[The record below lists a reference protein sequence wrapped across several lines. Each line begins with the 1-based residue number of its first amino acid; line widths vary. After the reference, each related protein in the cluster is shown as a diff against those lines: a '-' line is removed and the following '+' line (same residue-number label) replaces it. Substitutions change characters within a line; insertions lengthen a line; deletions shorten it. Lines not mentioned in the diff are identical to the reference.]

1 MVDETDKRIF
11 LGSCTGTMDALGE
24 GASGKLKPPLG
35 AQSPSSVGSL
45 GKAGLGQLPPI
56 IALGLKT
63 NYIRPRG
70 WCMIV
75 HILQHSQYGIMNS
88 TRHPRR
94 IYVYIYIDQTNPFE
108 FFLLQPFIHRRITLL
123 PRANKADFSLPP

>member
-45 GKAGLGQLPPI
+45 GKA
-56 IALGLKT
+56 
-63 NYIRPRG
+63 
-70 WCMIV
+70 
-75 HILQHSQYGIMNS
+75 
-88 TRHPRR
+88 
-94 IYVYIYIDQTNPFE
+94 
-108 FFLLQPFIHRRITLL
+108 
-123 PRANKADFSLPP
+123 